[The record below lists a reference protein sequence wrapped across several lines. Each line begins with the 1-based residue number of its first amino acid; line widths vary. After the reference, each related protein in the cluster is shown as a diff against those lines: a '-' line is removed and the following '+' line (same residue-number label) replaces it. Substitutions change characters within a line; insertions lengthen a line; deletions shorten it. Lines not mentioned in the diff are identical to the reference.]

1 MRLTLWMAFAC
12 LTATAWAQS
21 DGEGAFPLVEAVE
34 CRPRTGLPNFFEKAK
49 TKGASVK
56 VAYLGGSITGQ
67 EGWRVTTLEHFRK
80 TWPEAEFSEINAA
93 LGGTGSDL
101 GVHRLEQDVLRHG
114 PDLLFLEFAVN
125 DGAADPLQIRR
136 SMEGIVRQTWKALP
150 ECDICF
156 VYTLTEELAP
166 PMLDGRFQRSA
177 SAMEAVADHYGIPTI
192 HLGMEVA
199 RLAKEG
205 RLLWKAPLP
214 QTAAEKEALGDKVVF
229 ASDGVHPYVET
240 GHGLYLDAIVRSLE
254 PIREASGR
262 AAAHALGA
270 PLDELNHE
278 QAKLIPVAPA
288 MLSDGFVPLDMVE
301 DPVAKWFANRLT
313 GLYRSGKAGSK
324 LSFQFKG
331 TRCALLH
338 VVGPDVGM
346 VRLTVDGQAEE
357 RTLFD
362 PYGSSYRLNRLQVAA
377 DAAPDEV
384 HWVEIELLATAPDK
398 AGLLAIINAKMDD
411 PKRFE
416 GLSFYPGAILLIGE
430 LVEP

>member
-1 MRLTLWMAFAC
+1 MIRKSKTPAMRLTLWMAFAC

-34 CRPRTGLPNFFEKAK
+34 CRPRTGLPNFFGKAK

-56 VAYLGGSITGQ
+56 VAYLGGSITAQ

-114 PDLLFLEFAVN
+114 PDLLFVEFAVN

-205 RLLWKAPLP
+205 RLLWKA
-214 QTAAEKEALGDKVVF
+214 
-229 ASDGVHPYVET
+229 
-240 GHGLYLDAIVRSLE
+240 
-254 PIREASGR
+254 
-262 AAAHALGA
+262 
-270 PLDELNHE
+270 
-278 QAKLIPVAPA
+278 
-288 MLSDGFVPLDMVE
+288 
-301 DPVAKWFANRLT
+301 
-313 GLYRSGKAGSK
+313 
-324 LSFQFKG
+324 
-331 TRCALLH
+331 
-338 VVGPDVGM
+338 
-346 VRLTVDGQAEE
+346 
-357 RTLFD
+357 
-362 PYGSSYRLNRLQVAA
+362 
-377 DAAPDEV
+377 
-384 HWVEIELLATAPDK
+384 
-398 AGLLAIINAKMDD
+398 
-411 PKRFE
+411 
-416 GLSFYPGAILLIGE
+416 
-430 LVEP
+430 